1 MPVLVS
7 LLITTMSR
15 DKIWHLFA
23 RKLSG
28 EASKEELQE
37 LDLLVKEDSSLYY
50 ELQSLILL
58 WEQEPQPD
66 TDYLEATYLLHFEK
80 MKKLGVEP
88 GNTELAEEET
98 IKRPFAIFTRS
109 RNKIFAAAVLA
120 GIIVMA
126 VSVFLRTKE
135 KEAEPI
141 AKAAVKKS
149 EITTKNGSNTQL
161 ILPDGST
168 VWLNAGSKLNYEK
181 INETGLR
188 EVYLTGEGFFDVVKN
203 PDRPFIIH
211 TSTIDIKV
219 LGTKF
224 NVKAYPDDKTVET
237 SLIRG
242 SVEVTVK
249 NRPEEKYLLKPNQ
262 KLILYNDI
270 FEEKTA
276 KDQRALPVNMPVI
289 KIRQLS
295 YLKGDTAAI
304 ETSWVRN
311 KLEFVDESFTDLG
324 KRMGRWYDVEF
335 EFKNN
340 QLEEERLTGSFDGE
354 TLVKALDALRFTSN
368 YRFNYKIEDKRVLIF

>member
-7 LLITTMSR
+7 LLIPSMSR

-28 EASKEELQE
+28 EASKEELHE

-50 ELQSLILL
+50 ELQSLIHL
-58 WEQEPQPD
+58 WKQESQPD
-66 TDYLEATYLLHFEK
+66 TDYLEATYLLHLEK

-88 GNTELAEEET
+88 GNTELVEEET
-98 IKRPFAIFTRS
+98 SKRPFTIFTRG

-120 GIIVMA
+120 GVIIMTG
-126 VSVFLRTKE
+126 SVFFKTKD
-135 KEAEPI
+135 KEAEPVV
-141 AKAAVKKS
+141 KATVKKS
-149 EITTKNGSNTQL
+149 EITTKYGSNTQL

-181 INETGLR
+181 INETGVR
-188 EVYLTGEGFFDVVKN
+188 EVYLTGEAFFDVVKN
-203 PDRPFIIH
+203 PKRPFIIH
-211 TSTIDIKV
+211 TSSIDIKV
-219 LGTKF
+219 LGTSF

-262 KLILYNDI
+262 KLILFNEA
-270 FEEKTA
+270 FAEKTE
-276 KDQRALPVNMPVI
+276 KDQRAVPVNMPVI

-311 KLEFVDESFTDLG
+311 KLEFVDESFVDLG

-335 EFKNN
+335 EFKNS

-354 TLVKALDALRFTSN
+354 TLVKALEALRFTYN

>member
-1 MPVLVS
+1 
-7 LLITTMSR
+7 
-15 DKIWHLFA
+15 
-23 RKLSG
+23 
-28 EASKEELQE
+28 
-37 LDLLVKEDSSLYY
+37 
-50 ELQSLILL
+50 
-58 WEQEPQPD
+58 
-66 TDYLEATYLLHFEK
+66 
-80 MKKLGVEP
+80 
-88 GNTELAEEET
+88 
-98 IKRPFAIFTRS
+98 
-109 RNKIFAAAVLA
+109 
-120 GIIVMA
+120 MA
-126 VSVFLRTKE
+126 VSVFFRTTG

-149 EITTKNGSNTQL
+149 EITTKYGSNTQL

-188 EVYLTGEGFFDVVKN
+188 EVYLTGEAFFDVVKN
-203 PDRPFIIH
+203 PQRPFIIH
-211 TSTIDIKV
+211 TSSIDIKV
-219 LGTKF
+219 LGTSF

-262 KLILYNDI
+262 KLILFNDA
-270 FEEKTA
+270 FTEKTE
-276 KDQRALPVNMPVI
+276 KDQRVLPVNMPVI

-311 KLEFVDESFTDLG
+311 KLDFVDESFVDLG

-335 EFKNN
+335 EFKNS

-354 TLVKALDALRFTSN
+354 TLVEALEALRFTNN

>member
-7 LLITTMSR
+7 LLIPTMSR

-28 EASKEELQE
+28 EASKEELHE

-50 ELQSLILL
+50 ELQSLIHL
-58 WEQEPQPD
+58 WEQESQPD
-66 TDYLEATYLLHFEK
+66 TDYLEATYLLHLEK

-88 GNTELAEEET
+88 GNTELVEEEAS
-98 IKRPFAIFTRS
+98 KRPFTIFTRS

-120 GIIVMA
+120 GVIIMV
-126 VSVFLRTKE
+126 VSVFFRTKD

-141 AKAAVKKS
+141 VKAAIKKS
-149 EITTKNGSNTQL
+149 EITTKYGSNTQL

-181 INETGLR
+181 INETGVR
-188 EVYLTGEGFFDVVKN
+188 EVYLTGEAFFDVVKN
-203 PDRPFIIH
+203 PKRPFIIH
-211 TSTIDIKV
+211 TSSIDIKV
-219 LGTKF
+219 LGTSF

-249 NRPEEKYLLKPNQ
+249 NRPDEKYLLKPNQ
-262 KLILYNDI
+262 KLILFNEA
-270 FEEKTA
+270 FAEKTE
-276 KDQRALPVNMPVI
+276 KDQRAVPVNMPVI

-311 KLEFVDESFTDLG
+311 KLEFVDESFVDLG

-335 EFKNN
+335 EFKNS

-354 TLVKALDALRFTSN
+354 TLVKALEALRFTYN